1 MKPNNNY
8 TIFQVRS
15 NGPITGGYL
24 WRNRLRI
31 ELFRELKRKKQ
42 ALGEEE
48 RKSNDI
54 QKEIQRVEGQ
64 VNQIQN
70 EYLKADSDHSRY
82 ELMLENNRN
91 RLNWC
96 TTKLLALQRA
106 KESNEVFCKRL
117 DSSVASMKAKLEALD
132 QELAQVLLHF
142 PISIC
147 LYFRHIY
154 IFFNLLT
161 ISNVGW
167 QDFSSQ
173 LVPVERE
180 EINKLNNEI
189 RLLKNDFQIVS
200 DRRIELEQ
208 QKIVIDSKLSNY
220 LLKKKEDLLVLIHG
234 NNDGEAPID
243 SQLVDEMRTDL
254 ARIQK
259 ELTSSDREL
268 DSLRLELATS
278 LDELNTKKNNWER
291 AKDQRK
297 EQEKKLNE
305 FRDMVSASVFAETS
319 NEDDKKKAKTTKT
332 EKKTK

>member
-1 MKPNNNY
+1 MLFLSIHFFFDYQRFLMKPNNNY

-161 ISNVGW
+161 ISNVG
-167 QDFSSQ
+167 
-173 LVPVERE
+173 
-180 EINKLNNEI
+180 
-189 RLLKNDFQIVS
+189 
-200 DRRIELEQ
+200 
-208 QKIVIDSKLSNY
+208 
-220 LLKKKEDLLVLIHG
+220 
-234 NNDGEAPID
+234 
-243 SQLVDEMRTDL
+243 
-254 ARIQK
+254 
-259 ELTSSDREL
+259 
-268 DSLRLELATS
+268 
-278 LDELNTKKNNWER
+278 
-291 AKDQRK
+291 
-297 EQEKKLNE
+297 
-305 FRDMVSASVFAETS
+305 
-319 NEDDKKKAKTTKT
+319 
-332 EKKTK
+332 

>member
-161 ISNVGW
+161 ISNVG
-167 QDFSSQ
+167 
-173 LVPVERE
+173 
-180 EINKLNNEI
+180 
-189 RLLKNDFQIVS
+189 
-200 DRRIELEQ
+200 
-208 QKIVIDSKLSNY
+208 
-220 LLKKKEDLLVLIHG
+220 
-234 NNDGEAPID
+234 
-243 SQLVDEMRTDL
+243 
-254 ARIQK
+254 
-259 ELTSSDREL
+259 
-268 DSLRLELATS
+268 
-278 LDELNTKKNNWER
+278 
-291 AKDQRK
+291 
-297 EQEKKLNE
+297 
-305 FRDMVSASVFAETS
+305 
-319 NEDDKKKAKTTKT
+319 
-332 EKKTK
+332 